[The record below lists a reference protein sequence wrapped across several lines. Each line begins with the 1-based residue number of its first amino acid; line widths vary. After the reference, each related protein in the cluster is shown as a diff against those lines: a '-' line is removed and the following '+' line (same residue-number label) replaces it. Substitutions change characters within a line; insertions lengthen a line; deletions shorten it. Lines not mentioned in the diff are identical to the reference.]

1 MALLDDKGL
10 TYFVGK
16 LKGMFAPKNHTH
28 DGRYYTE
35 SEIDGKLS
43 GKANSSHTHTK
54 AQVGLGN
61 VDNTADS
68 AKSVKAATK
77 LQTYK
82 QGSTTATYGD
92 SYPLYA
98 QWSGDD
104 VVLKCDNYKVKV
116 NYAENAGTANEINP
130 NNSYGSITKAVRPM
144 FDSVRANRLAFLPSD
159 QIIIEKTVDG
169 GKTWTDAAITEYNKR
184 ALFSENG
191 GGFTLPQI
199 DGKKNALCGIRLTIT
214 GMKYNVPAGT
224 AETAKYNYWNSK
236 YVKNTER
243 YCTIGDMF
251 FWVSGGSDD
260 ISLVIERATGA
271 ASTSWA
277 NLFTS
282 SSSTGYLNGWSG
294 PNYIKFSEGTLGGGT
309 GQTSNW
315 WNYRFTFMSHPG
327 NGSAFNSNYITQAQ
341 NVTMIKAYGASVWA
355 SPNNLMSI
363 DHMYSWDVDKNVTF
377 PARVSASG
385 FNGTAAKLARDGD
398 LANPMTFNWSGK
410 DGQPT
415 WLWGGEDGGNM
426 YVYNPSKFNVNS
438 AKTAASADSAKK
450 LTTNAGSA
458 TQPVYF
464 SNGVPVATT
473 YTLGKSVPANAVF
486 TDTNTWRGV
495 QNNLTSDATDQS
507 LSAAQGKVLKAL
519 VDGKAAASHTHTKAQ
534 VGLGNVDNTAD
545 SAKSVKYATSAGSA
559 ENATKANRVAD
570 YNATSKSIQIGYS
583 GDGITG
589 DAIKYIAGYTTG
601 DGGEVSAKIK
611 DISKDALKGWIGS
624 LPANGGNSTTVNGHS
639 VNSDVPAGAKFT
651 DTTYG
656 VATASSNGLMTAADK
671 AKLNGIASNANNYS
685 HPASSGNKHI
695 PAGGSAGQILR
706 WSADGTAT
714 WGPDNNTTYSEF
726 KGATSSAAGGGGLV
740 PAPGTADVGK
750 VLKGSGAWGTLGKSD
765 VGLGNVDNT
774 ADSAKSVKYATSAGS
789 AGSAGSAT
797 NDSKNQA
804 ITGYIRGLSVSGRT
818 VTYTRGDG
826 TTGSITTQDSN
837 TTYGNMT
844 GATANAAG
852 KAGLVPA
859 PAAGTQ
865 GSKYLR
871 ADGTWQ
877 TPPDTNTTY
886 GTASQGANG
895 LMSAADKK
903 KLDGIASGANNFT
916 YSLPTASAT
925 VLGGVKTGSNITN
938 TSGVLSLTKA
948 NVTSALGYTPPTTN
962 TTYGNATTGSSGL
975 MSSSDKTKLNGIA
988 SGANKTVVDSTIS
1001 QSSTNPVQ
1009 NGVIT
1014 KRLQFL
1020 YSFKIS
1026 RDKWNESSDKSNW
1039 NVIVSWTNSSGTAL
1053 TGSTTGTPN
1062 LTADMS
1068 LGPAMMERTSS
1079 LKDNII
1085 LSGELS
1091 MINQG
1096 QIYVCD
1102 TNKLSFTVKRRPVC
1116 DLMLYFYARQ
1126 WTT

>member
-10 TYFVGK
+10 GYFVGK
-16 LKGMFAPKNHTH
+16 LKDMFAPKSHTH
-28 DGRYYTE
+28 DDRYYTE

-68 AKSVKAATK
+68 VKS
-77 LQTYK
+77 
-82 QGSTTATYGD
+82 
-92 SYPLYA
+92 
-98 QWSGDD
+98 
-104 VVLKCDNYKVKV
+104 V
-116 NYAENAGTANEINP
+116 NYANNAGTANEINP

-224 AETAKYNYWNSK
+224 EETAKYNYWNSK
-236 YVKNTER
+236 YVKDTER

-260 ISLVIERATGA
+260 ISLVVERATGA

-294 PNYIKFSEGTLGGGT
+294 PNYIKFSENTLGGGT

-315 WNYRFTFMSHPG
+315 WNYRFTFMSHPW
-327 NGSAFNSNYITQAQ
+327 NGSDFNSNYITQAQ
-341 NVTMIKAYGASVWA
+341 NVTMIKAYGASVWTM
-355 SPNNLMSI
+355 PNNLMSN
-363 DHMYSWDVDKNVTF
+363 DHMYTWDVDKNVAF
-377 PARVSASG
+377 PAIVTASG
-385 FNGTAAKLARDGD
+385 FNGTATKLARDGN

-507 LSAAQGKVLKAL
+507 LSAAQGKVLKSL
-519 VDGKAAASHTHTKAQ
+519 VDGKAAANHTHSQYLTAHQDISGKVDKSEAGANSLLATLTTTWTAAPTDDTYFVRQDTGGGSTFGRVKFSTLWSYIKGKGDATYQPKGSYAASSHTHNYAGSSSAGGSANSAAKLDTATAGSATQPVYFIGGKPAACSYTLGKSVPSNAVFTDTDTWRGIQNNLTSDSTTDSLSAAQGKVLKGLVDGKAASGHTHTKAQ
-534 VGLGNVDNTAD
+534 VGLSNVDNTAD

-559 ENATKANRVAD
+559 GSATKANRVAD
-570 YNATSKSIQIGYS
+570 YNDTSKSIQIGYS
-583 GDGITG
+583 GNGITG

-601 DGGEVSAKIK
+601 DGGDVSAKIK

-624 LPANGGNSTTVNGHS
+624 LPANGGNSTTVNGHT

-656 VATASSNGLMTAADK
+656 LA
-671 AKLNGIASNANNYS
+671 
-685 HPASSGNKHI
+685 
-695 PAGGSAGQILR
+695 
-706 WSADGTAT
+706 
-714 WGPDNNTTYSEF
+714 
-726 KGATSSAAGGGGLV
+726 
-740 PAPGTADVGK
+740 
-750 VLKGSGAWGTLGKSD
+750 
-765 VGLGNVDNT
+765 
-774 ADSAKSVKYATSAGS
+774 
-789 AGSAGSAT
+789 
-797 NDSKNQA
+797 
-804 ITGYIRGLSVSGRT
+804 
-818 VTYTRGDG
+818 
-826 TTGSITTQDSN
+826 
-837 TTYGNMT
+837 
-844 GATANAAG
+844 
-852 KAGLVPA
+852 
-859 PAAGTQ
+859 
-865 GSKYLR
+865 
-871 ADGTWQ
+871 
-877 TPPDTNTTY
+877 
-886 GTASQGANG
+886 
-895 LMSAADKK
+895 
-903 KLDGIASGANNFT
+903 
-916 YSLPTASAT
+916 
-925 VLGGVKTGSNITN
+925 
-938 TSGVLSLTKA
+938 
-948 NVTSALGYTPPTTN
+948 TTN
-962 TTYGNATTGSSGL
+962 SSGL
-975 MSSSDKTKLNGIA
+975 MSYSDKSKLNSIA

-1062 LTADMS
+1062 LTTDMS
-1068 LGPAMMERTSS
+1068 LGPAMMERTNS

>member
-68 AKSVKAATK
+68 AKSV
-77 LQTYK
+77 
-82 QGSTTATYGD
+82 
-92 SYPLYA
+92 
-98 QWSGDD
+98 
-104 VVLKCDNYKVKV
+104 
-116 NYAENAGTANEINP
+116 NYANNAGTANEINP

-169 GKTWTDAAITEYNKR
+169 GKTWTDAAITDYNKR
-184 ALFSENG
+184 ALFSENYS
-191 GGFTLPQI
+191 GFTLPQI

-214 GMKYNVPAGT
+214 GMKYDVPAGT
-224 AETAKYNYWNSK
+224 TETAKYNYWNSK
-236 YVKNTER
+236 YVKDTER

-251 FWVSGGSDD
+251 FWVSGGGDD

-271 ASTSWA
+271 ASTSWT

-282 SSSTGYLNGWSG
+282 SNSTGYLEGWSG
-294 PNYIKFSEGTLGGGT
+294 PNYIKFSENTLGGGT

-315 WNYRFTFMSHPG
+315 WNYRFTFMSHPW

-341 NVTMIKAYGASVWA
+341 NVTMIKAYGASVWTT
-355 SPNNLMSI
+355 PNNLMSN
-363 DHMYSWDVDKNVTF
+363 DHIYKWDVDENVAF
-377 PARVSASG
+377 PAKVTATG

-415 WLWGGEDGGNM
+415 WLWGGEDGSNM

-438 AKTAASADSAKK
+438 AKTAASADNAKK
-450 LTTNAGSA
+450 LTTSAGSA

-464 SNGVPVATT
+464 SNGVPVANT

-507 LSAAQGKVLKAL
+507 LSAAQGKVLKSL

-559 ENATKANRVAD
+559 GSATKANRVAD

-611 DISKDALKGWIGS
+611 DVSKDALKGWIGS

-656 VATASSNGLMTAADK
+656 VATASSNGLMSKGDKVKLDALGDIVTIQKSLKLTTDWMDTGIAGENLSSGTYIIQVSGLTTNNTGFYQEVYSGVMTWFSSMTNSTGVDEIPLHNAGHAENGNEIYLRTARMNAGSDSKGRLKLQIAALKAGTAADT
-671 AKLNGIASNANNYS
+671 I
-685 HPASSGNKHI
+685 
-695 PAGGSAGQILR
+695 
-706 WSADGTAT
+706 T
-714 WGPDNNTTYSEF
+714 F
-726 KGATSSAAGGGGLV
+726 KFR
-740 PAPGTADVGK
+740 K
-750 VLKGSGAWGTLGKSD
+750 
-765 VGLGNVDNT
+765 
-774 ADSAKSVKYATSAGS
+774 
-789 AGSAGSAT
+789 
-797 NDSKNQA
+797 
-804 ITGYIRGLSVSGRT
+804 
-818 VTYTRGDG
+818 
-826 TTGSITTQDSN
+826 
-837 TTYGNMT
+837 
-844 GATANAAG
+844 
-852 KAGLVPA
+852 
-859 PAAGTQ
+859 
-865 GSKYLR
+865 
-871 ADGTWQ
+871 
-877 TPPDTNTTY
+877 
-886 GTASQGANG
+886 
-895 LMSAADKK
+895 
-903 KLDGIASGANNFT
+903 
-916 YSLPTASAT
+916 
-925 VLGGVKTGSNITN
+925 
-938 TSGVLSLTKA
+938 
-948 NVTSALGYTPPTTN
+948 
-962 TTYGNATTGSSGL
+962 
-975 MSSSDKTKLNGIA
+975 
-988 SGANKTVVDSTIS
+988 
-1001 QSSTNPVQ
+1001 
-1009 NGVIT
+1009 
-1014 KRLQFL
+1014 
-1020 YSFKIS
+1020 
-1026 RDKWNESSDKSNW
+1026 
-1039 NVIVSWTNSSGTAL
+1039 
-1053 TGSTTGTPN
+1053 
-1062 LTADMS
+1062 
-1068 LGPAMMERTSS
+1068 
-1079 LKDNII
+1079 
-1085 LSGELS
+1085 
-1091 MINQG
+1091 MI
-1096 QIYVCD
+1096 
-1102 TNKLSFTVKRRPVC
+1102 
-1116 DLMLYFYARQ
+1116 
-1126 WTT
+1126 

>member
-10 TYFVGK
+10 KYFVGK
-16 LKGMFAPKNHTH
+16 LKDMFAPKNHTH

-116 NYAENAGTANEINP
+116 NYAENAGAANEINP

-169 GKTWTDAAITEYNKR
+169 GKTWTDAAVTDYNKR

-199 DGKKNALCGIRLTIT
+199 GGKKNALCGIRLTIT
-214 GMKYNVPAGT
+214 GMKYDVPAGT

-236 YVKNTER
+236 YVKDTER

-251 FWVSGGSDD
+251 FWVSGGSDN

-271 ASTSWA
+271 ASTSWE

-294 PNYIKFSEGTLGGGT
+294 PNYIKFSENTLGGGT

-315 WNYRFTFMSHPG
+315 WNYRFTFMSHPW
-327 NGSAFNSNYITQAQ
+327 NGSDFNSNYITQAQ
-341 NVTMIKAYGASVWA
+341 NVTMIKAYGASVWTM
-355 SPNNLMSI
+355 PNNLMSN
-363 DHMYSWDVDKNVTF
+363 DHMYTWDVDKNVAF
-377 PARVSASG
+377 PAIVSASG
-385 FNGTAAKLARDGD
+385 FNGTAAKLARDGN

-519 VDGKAAASHTHTKAQ
+519 VDGKAAASHTHSQYLTAHQDISGK
-534 VGLGNVDNTAD
+534 VDKSEAGANNLLATLTTTWTATPTD
-545 SAKSVKYATSAGSA
+545 DTYFVRQDTGGGSTFGRVKFSTLWSYIKGKGDATYQPKGSYAASSHTHNYAGSSSAGGSANSAAKLDTATAGSA
-559 ENATKANRVAD
+559 TQPVYFIGGKPAACSYTLGKSVPSNAV
-570 YNATSKSIQIGYS
+570 
-583 GDGITG
+583 
-589 DAIKYIAGYTTG
+589 
-601 DGGEVSAKIK
+601 
-611 DISKDALKGWIGS
+611 
-624 LPANGGNSTTVNGHS
+624 
-639 VNSDVPAGAKFT
+639 FT

-656 VATASSNGLMTAADK
+656 VATASSNGLMSKGDK
-671 AKLNGIASNANNYS
+671 S
-685 HPASSGNKHI
+685 
-695 PAGGSAGQILR
+695 
-706 WSADGTAT
+706 
-714 WGPDNNTTYSEF
+714 
-726 KGATSSAAGGGGLV
+726 
-740 PAPGTADVGK
+740 
-750 VLKGSGAWGTLGKSD
+750 
-765 VGLGNVDNT
+765 
-774 ADSAKSVKYATSAGS
+774 
-789 AGSAGSAT
+789 
-797 NDSKNQA
+797 
-804 ITGYIRGLSVSGRT
+804 
-818 VTYTRGDG
+818 
-826 TTGSITTQDSN
+826 
-837 TTYGNMT
+837 
-844 GATANAAG
+844 
-852 KAGLVPA
+852 
-859 PAAGTQ
+859 
-865 GSKYLR
+865 
-871 ADGTWQ
+871 
-877 TPPDTNTTY
+877 
-886 GTASQGANG
+886 
-895 LMSAADKK
+895 
-903 KLDGIASGANNFT
+903 
-916 YSLPTASAT
+916 
-925 VLGGVKTGSNITN
+925 
-938 TSGVLSLTKA
+938 
-948 NVTSALGYTPPTTN
+948 
-962 TTYGNATTGSSGL
+962 
-975 MSSSDKTKLNGIA
+975 KLNGIA

-1062 LTADMS
+1062 LTTDMS

-1096 QIYVCD
+1096 QIYVYD

>member
-169 GKTWTDAAITEYNKR
+169 GKTWTDAAITDYNKR

-224 AETAKYNYWNSK
+224 AETVKYNYWNSK
-236 YVKNTER
+236 YVKGTER

-251 FWVSGGSDD
+251 FWVSGGSDN

-271 ASTSWA
+271 ASTSWE

-309 GQTSNW
+309 GQTSNC

-341 NVTMIKAYGASVWA
+341 NVTMIKAYGASVWTT
-355 SPNNLMSI
+355 PNNLMSN
-363 DHMYSWDVDKNVTF
+363 DHMYTWDVDKNVAF
-377 PARVSASG
+377 PAIVSASG
-385 FNGTAAKLARDGD
+385 FNGTATKLARDGN

-545 SAKSVKYATSAGSA
+545 SAKSVKYAT
-559 ENATKANRVAD
+559 N
-570 YNATSKSIQIGYS
+570 
-583 GDGITG
+583 
-589 DAIKYIAGYTTG
+589 
-601 DGGEVSAKIK
+601 
-611 DISKDALKGWIGS
+611 
-624 LPANGGNSTTVNGHS
+624 
-639 VNSDVPAGAKFT
+639 
-651 DTTYG
+651 
-656 VATASSNGLMTAADK
+656 
-671 AKLNGIASNANNYS
+671 
-685 HPASSGNKHI
+685 
-695 PAGGSAGQILR
+695 
-706 WSADGTAT
+706 
-714 WGPDNNTTYSEF
+714 
-726 KGATSSAAGGGGLV
+726 
-740 PAPGTADVGK
+740 
-750 VLKGSGAWGTLGKSD
+750 
-765 VGLGNVDNT
+765 
-774 ADSAKSVKYATSAGS
+774 AGS

-826 TTGSITTQDSN
+826 TTGSITTQ
-837 TTYGNMT
+837 
-844 GATANAAG
+844 
-852 KAGLVPA
+852 
-859 PAAGTQ
+859 
-865 GSKYLR
+865 
-871 ADGTWQ
+871 
-877 TPPDTNTTY
+877 DTNTTY

-938 TSGVLSLTKA
+938 TGGVLSLTKA

-975 MSSSDKTKLNGIA
+975 MSSSDKSKLDGIA
-988 SGANKTVVDSTIS
+988 SGANKTVVDNALS
-1001 QSSTNPVQ
+1001 QGSANPVA
-1009 NGVIT
+1009 NSAIT
-1014 KRLQFL
+1014 KRLQYL

-1062 LTADMS
+1062 LTTDMS

-1116 DLMLYFYARQ
+1116 DLMLYFYARK

>member
-10 TYFVGK
+10 KYFVGK
-16 LKGMFAPKNHTH
+16 LKDMFAPKNHTH

-116 NYAENAGTANEINP
+116 NYAENAGAANEINP

-169 GKTWTDAAITEYNKR
+169 GKTWTDAAVTDYNKR

-199 DGKKNALCGIRLTIT
+199 GGKKNALCGIRLTIT
-214 GMKYNVPAGT
+214 GMKYDVPAGT

-236 YVKNTER
+236 YVKDTER

-251 FWVSGGSDD
+251 FWVSGGSDN

-271 ASTSWA
+271 ASTSWE

-294 PNYIKFSEGTLGGGT
+294 PNYIKFSENTLGGGT

-315 WNYRFTFMSHPG
+315 WNYRFTFMSHPW
-327 NGSAFNSNYITQAQ
+327 NGSDFNSNYITQAQ
-341 NVTMIKAYGASVWA
+341 NVTMIKAYGASVWTM
-355 SPNNLMSI
+355 PNNLMSN
-363 DHMYSWDVDKNVTF
+363 DHMYTWDVDKNVAF
-377 PARVSASG
+377 PAIVSASG
-385 FNGTAAKLARDGD
+385 FNGTAAKLARDGN

-507 LSAAQGKVLKAL
+507 LSAAQGKVLKGL
-519 VDGKAAASHTHTKAQ
+519 VDGKAASGHTHTKRQITDFPSSLPASDVYAWAKASTKPSYTKSE

-559 ENATKANRVAD
+559 GSATKANRVAD
-570 YNATSKSIQIGYS
+570 YNDTSKSIQIGYS
-583 GDGITG
+583 GNGITG

-601 DGGEVSAKIK
+601 DGGDVSAKIK

-624 LPANGGNSTTVNGHS
+624 LPANGGNSTTVNGHT

-656 VATASSNGLMTAADK
+656 L
-671 AKLNGIASNANNYS
+671 
-685 HPASSGNKHI
+685 
-695 PAGGSAGQILR
+695 
-706 WSADGTAT
+706 
-714 WGPDNNTTYSEF
+714 
-726 KGATSSAAGGGGLV
+726 
-740 PAPGTADVGK
+740 
-750 VLKGSGAWGTLGKSD
+750 
-765 VGLGNVDNT
+765 
-774 ADSAKSVKYATSAGS
+774 
-789 AGSAGSAT
+789 
-797 NDSKNQA
+797 
-804 ITGYIRGLSVSGRT
+804 
-818 VTYTRGDG
+818 
-826 TTGSITTQDSN
+826 
-837 TTYGNMT
+837 
-844 GATANAAG
+844 
-852 KAGLVPA
+852 
-859 PAAGTQ
+859 
-865 GSKYLR
+865 
-871 ADGTWQ
+871 
-877 TPPDTNTTY
+877 
-886 GTASQGANG
+886 
-895 LMSAADKK
+895 
-903 KLDGIASGANNFT
+903 
-916 YSLPTASAT
+916 
-925 VLGGVKTGSNITN
+925 
-938 TSGVLSLTKA
+938 
-948 NVTSALGYTPPTTN
+948 
-962 TTYGNATTGSSGL
+962 ATTSSSGL
-975 MSSSDKTKLNGIA
+975 MSYSDKSKLNGIA

-1062 LTADMS
+1062 LTTDMS

-1096 QIYVCD
+1096 QIYVYD

>member
-10 TYFVGK
+10 GYFVGK
-16 LKGMFAPKNHTH
+16 LKDMFAPKSHTH
-28 DGRYYTE
+28 DDRYYTE

-68 AKSVKAATK
+68 VKS
-77 LQTYK
+77 
-82 QGSTTATYGD
+82 
-92 SYPLYA
+92 
-98 QWSGDD
+98 
-104 VVLKCDNYKVKV
+104 V
-116 NYAENAGTANEINP
+116 NYANNAGTANEINP

-144 FDSVRANRLAFLPSD
+144 FDSVRANRLAFLPYD

-191 GGFTLPQI
+191 GGFTLPLI
-199 DGKKNALCGIRLTIT
+199 DGKKNTLCGIRLTIT

-224 AETAKYNYWNSK
+224 EETAKYNYWNSK
-236 YVKNTER
+236 YVKEAER

-251 FWVSGGSDD
+251 FWVSDGSDN

-294 PNYIKFSEGTLGGGT
+294 PNYIKFSEGTLGGDAR
-309 GQTSNW
+309 QTSNW
-315 WNYRFTFMSHPG
+315 WNYRFTFMSHPR
-327 NGSAFNSNYITQAQ
+327 NGSDFNSNYITQAQ

-355 SPNNLMSI
+355 IPNNLMSN
-363 DHMYSWDVDKNVTF
+363 DHMYTWDVDKNVAF
-377 PARVSASG
+377 PAIVSASG
-385 FNGTAAKLARDGD
+385 FNGTATKLARDGN
-398 LANPMTFNWSGK
+398 LANPMIFNWSGK

-415 WLWGGEDGGNM
+415 WLWGGEDGSNM
-426 YVYNPSKFNVNS
+426 YVYNPSRFNVNS

-464 SNGVPVATT
+464 SNGVPVATI
-473 YTLGKSVPANAVF
+473 YTLGKSVPADAKF
-486 TDTNTWRGV
+486 TDTDTWRGI
-495 QNNLTSDATDQS
+495 QNNLTSDSTTDS
-507 LSAAQGKVLKAL
+507 LSAAQGKVLKGL
-519 VDGKAAASHTHTKAQ
+519 VDGKAASGHTHTKRQITDFPSSLPASDVYAWAKASTKPSYTKSE

-559 ENATKANRVAD
+559 GSATKANRVAD
-570 YNATSKSIQIGYS
+570 YNDTSKSIQIGYS
-583 GDGITG
+583 GNGITG

-601 DGGEVSAKIK
+601 DGGDVSAKIK

-624 LPANGGNSTTVNGHS
+624 LPANGGNSTTVNGHT

-656 VATASSNGLMTAADK
+656 L
-671 AKLNGIASNANNYS
+671 
-685 HPASSGNKHI
+685 
-695 PAGGSAGQILR
+695 
-706 WSADGTAT
+706 
-714 WGPDNNTTYSEF
+714 
-726 KGATSSAAGGGGLV
+726 
-740 PAPGTADVGK
+740 
-750 VLKGSGAWGTLGKSD
+750 
-765 VGLGNVDNT
+765 
-774 ADSAKSVKYATSAGS
+774 
-789 AGSAGSAT
+789 
-797 NDSKNQA
+797 
-804 ITGYIRGLSVSGRT
+804 
-818 VTYTRGDG
+818 
-826 TTGSITTQDSN
+826 
-837 TTYGNMT
+837 
-844 GATANAAG
+844 
-852 KAGLVPA
+852 
-859 PAAGTQ
+859 
-865 GSKYLR
+865 
-871 ADGTWQ
+871 
-877 TPPDTNTTY
+877 
-886 GTASQGANG
+886 
-895 LMSAADKK
+895 
-903 KLDGIASGANNFT
+903 
-916 YSLPTASAT
+916 
-925 VLGGVKTGSNITN
+925 
-938 TSGVLSLTKA
+938 
-948 NVTSALGYTPPTTN
+948 
-962 TTYGNATTGSSGL
+962 ATTSSSGL
-975 MSSSDKTKLNGIA
+975 MSYSDKSKLNGIA

-1026 RDKWNESSDKSNW
+1026 RDKWNESRDKSNW

-1062 LTADMS
+1062 LTTDMS
-1068 LGPAMMERTSS
+1068 LGPAMMERTNS

-1096 QIYVCD
+1096 QIYVND

-1116 DLMLYFYARQ
+1116 DLMLYFYARK